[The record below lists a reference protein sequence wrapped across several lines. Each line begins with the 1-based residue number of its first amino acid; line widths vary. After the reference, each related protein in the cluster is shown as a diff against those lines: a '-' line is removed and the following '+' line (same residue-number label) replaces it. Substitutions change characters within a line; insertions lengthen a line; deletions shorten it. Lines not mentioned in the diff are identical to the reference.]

1 MLACVKMNLRV
12 KNPNTGNKIKIKIN
26 ENDNGGWWI
35 MLSFVEI
42 YHISMSWRRKIS
54 KYDAEKRTENTKTQ
68 TLTINFVN
76 NG

>member
-42 YHISMSWRRKIS
+42 YYISMSWRRKIS
-54 KYDAEKRTENTKTQ
+54 KYDAEKRTENIKTQ